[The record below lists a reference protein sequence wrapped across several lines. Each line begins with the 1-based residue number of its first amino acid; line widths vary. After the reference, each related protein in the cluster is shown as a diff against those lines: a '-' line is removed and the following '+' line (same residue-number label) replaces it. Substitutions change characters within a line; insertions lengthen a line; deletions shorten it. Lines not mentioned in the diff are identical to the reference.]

1 MGSKISI
8 QDIDRQ
14 AEIYACN
21 DLLRRQFKL
30 VATRGKEN
38 KELKKENKE
47 LKEEIEELKE
57 YRKIDL
63 EELKNFEKEREQ
75 IFTECVKL
83 KNLVEQ
89 LRDAIEEPKELD
101 DK

>member
-1 MGSKISI
+1 MGSIEKPRISKATLDKI
-8 QDIDRQ
+8 
-14 AEIYACN
+14 AESHFFT
-21 DLLRRQFKL
+21 DLK
-30 VATRGKEN
+30 RGYLALE
-38 KELKKENKE
+38 KENKE

-89 LRDAIEEPKELD
+89 LRDAIEEPKELA